1 LERGL
6 SLTKAKILAGVN
18 FVLAGFACAL
28 LAFSP
33 INARSQSAPAQ
44 SQGSVPSYA
53 DVQAALTR
61 MLGYDPNL
69 SWQIVSIHPS
79 QIPGLADALVV
90 MKNQGA
96 SHIYISSDGKFAVV
110 GELIPFGLDPFA
122 PNRALLAAVS
132 GPTLGAAQPAIRIV
146 EFTDLECQPCVNAQA
161 TLEKVAADFPTVQI
175 TYVPFVLPAAQ
186 HPWALKAAEY
196 ADCVARLDTAGF
208 WKFVDGVF
216 AGQAEINPANAND
229 KFAAILTSA
238 GADPAK
244 ISACA
249 FTPETSANIQKAT
262 DLAGTMD
269 VFSVPTMFINGRRLS
284 SLGNAP
290 YEQVKAIVKFE
301 LEHAGK

>member
-1 LERGL
+1 LN
-6 SLTKAKILAGVN
+6 A
-18 FVLAGFACAL
+18 VLVWLACAF
-28 LAFSP
+28 LAFTPS
-33 INARSQSAPAQ
+33 RAQ
-44 SQGSVPSYA
+44 SPSANAQAALPSRA

-61 MLGYDPNL
+61 MLGYDPNI
-69 SWQIVSIHPS
+69 SWQIISIRS
-79 QIPGLADALVV
+79 SELAGMADVLISIN
-90 MKNQGA
+90 NQGP
-96 SHIYISSDGKFAVV
+96 SHIYVSPDGKFGII
-110 GELIPFGLDPFA
+110 GEAIPFGPDPFA
-122 PNRALLAAVS
+122 AARTQLANVT

-161 TLEKVAADFPTVQI
+161 TLEKIVADFPTVQV

-196 ADCVARLDTAGF
+196 SDCVARLDAAGF
-208 WKFVDGVF
+208 WKFADGVF

-229 KFAAILTSA
+229 KFAAILSSA

-262 DLAGTMD
+262 DWAAAMD
-269 VFSVPTMFINGRRLS
+269 IFSVPTVFINGRRLS

>member
-1 LERGL
+1 
-6 SLTKAKILAGVN
+6 LTKSKIFASLN
-18 FVLAGFACAL
+18 FVLVGLACAL
-28 LAFSP
+28 LAFTP
-33 INARSQSAPAQ
+33 GRAQ
-44 SQGSVPSYA
+44 SQSSNAQTALPSRA
-53 DVQAALTR
+53 DVQAALSR
-61 MLGYDPNL
+61 MLGYDPNI
-69 SWQIVSIHPS
+69 SWQIISIRPS
-79 QIPGLADALVV
+79 PVPDMADVLISIN
-90 MKNQGA
+90 NQGP
-96 SHIYISSDGKFAVV
+96 SHIYLSPDGKFGII
-110 GELIPFGLDPFA
+110 GEMIPFGPDPFA
-122 PNRALLAAVS
+122 PARTQLANVT

-161 TLEKVAADFPTVQI
+161 TLEKIVTDFPAVQV

-196 ADCVARLDTAGF
+196 ADCVARLDAAGF
-208 WKFVDGVF
+208 WKFMDGVL
-216 AGQAEINPANAND
+216 AGQAEIDPANAND

-249 FTPETSANIQKAT
+249 FTPETSANIQKAS
-262 DLAGTMD
+262 DLAAAMD
-269 VFSVPTMFINGRRLS
+269 IASVPTVFINGRRLS

>member
-1 LERGL
+1 MNL
-6 SLTKAKILAGVN
+6 
-18 FVLAGFACAL
+18 VLVALACAL
-28 LAFSP
+28 LAFAQG
-33 INARSQSAPAQ
+33 NAQ
-44 SQGSVPSYA
+44 SQSSPSQSQDSLPFRT

-61 MLGYDPNL
+61 MLGYEPNI
-69 SWQIVSIHPS
+69 SWQIVSIRPS

-96 SHIYISSDGKFAVV
+96 SHIYISSDGKFAIV
-110 GELIPFGLDPFA
+110 GELIPFGPDPFA
-122 PNRALLAAVS
+122 PNRAQLAAVS

-161 TLEKVAADFPTVQI
+161 TLEKIVAEFPTVQVM
-175 TYVPFVLPAAQ
+175 YVPFVLPPAQ

-196 ADCVARLDTAGF
+196 ADCVGRLDAAAF

-216 AGQAEINPANAND
+216 AGQEDVTAANAND
-229 KFAAILTSA
+229 KFAALVTAA

-249 FTPETSANIQKAT
+249 FTPETSASIQKAA
-262 DLAGTMD
+262 DLAGAMD
-269 VFSVPTMFINGRRLS
+269 IVSVPTAFINGRRLS